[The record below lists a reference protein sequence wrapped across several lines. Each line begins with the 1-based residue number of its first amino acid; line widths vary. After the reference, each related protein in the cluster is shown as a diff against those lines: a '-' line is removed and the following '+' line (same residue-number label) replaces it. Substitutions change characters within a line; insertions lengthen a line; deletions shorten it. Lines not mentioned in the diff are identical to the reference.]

1 MHVYYSTICYTL
13 MYFCMEILKPNVLY
27 VKGNPVNK
35 VVHYPFW
42 FAQKRRV
49 IEQTGIDLIHF

>member
-1 MHVYYSTICYTL
+1 MD
-13 MYFCMEILKPNVLY
+13 FCMEILKLNVLY
-27 VKGNPVNK
+27 VTGNPVNK